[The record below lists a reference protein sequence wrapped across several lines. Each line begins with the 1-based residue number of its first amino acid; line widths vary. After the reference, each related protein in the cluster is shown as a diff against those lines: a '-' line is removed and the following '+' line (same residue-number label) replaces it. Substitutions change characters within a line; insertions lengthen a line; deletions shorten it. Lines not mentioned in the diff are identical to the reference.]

1 VLDIYRLS
9 TRSRLPRDLGLD
21 LYDDFDF
28 HNDIVCPLL
37 FSQLVYKDKSRHLSL
52 LEVIIHRPLKLGV
65 QVHERVRV
73 LSEDVRETDALRT
86 EKQGVFVYVNAESRI
101 LSHDVLLRLTA
112 IPLTG
117 SNQYCVFAAPSQHPD
132 PAFLPYFE
140 SRKFKHSPTLCPT
153 SSKV

>member
-1 VLDIYRLS
+1 MDSIASHMSWALQ
-9 TRSRLPRDLGLD
+9 RS
-21 LYDDFDF
+21 FSISVF
-28 HNDIVCPLL
+28 LL
-37 FSQLVYKDKSRHLSL
+37 QLVCASDWKATLF
-52 LEVIIHRPLKLGV
+52 EVIVHRPLELGV

-73 LSEDVRETDALRT
+73 LGEDVRETDALRT
-86 EKQGVFVYVNAESRI
+86 EKQGGFVNVNAESRI

-117 SNQYCVFAAPSQHPD
+117 SNQYCVFAAPSQHPE

-153 SSKV
+153 SSRV